1 VWDAVTGKVINTLTG
16 HSHAVFSVS
25 FSPDGSRI
33 CSGSRDDTIRVWG
46 VEKVV
51 KQKIYEYFYNVKSK
65 TYDNEGNE
73 GNDDNVI

>member
-1 VWDAVTGKVINTLTG
+1 MTLTG
-16 HSHAVFSVS
+16 HSDDVNSVS

-33 CSGSRDDTIRVWG
+33 CSGSRDEDVRVWG

-51 KQKIYEYFYNVKSK
+51 KQKIYEYYDNVKSK